1 MKGARAVGLGGLM
14 LLGWGGSVAAV
25 GVLAGRVEEG
35 EGGFPPVVQVF
46 RVDAA
51 TGLRTYWG
59 AGMPDEMGRFEVT
72 VGEGLDRPERVEL
85 EAPPFVWRA
94 WVRPGEPAVLV
105 LVRPG
110 RAPARLRGVAGST
123 RWEGAHPEAVL
134 DSLARLQGR
143 LLQESAYDL
152 TVGSGA
158 VSGGRSLVERS
169 RLDSVWGVYLRAWDE
184 AWGQL
189 RKEDVPGSWEDALWA
204 LRAGWTAVAAP
215 TAEEQAAL
223 LTGLRGRLVQEGAGG
238 VLRSPAALEAWSV
251 ALRAWWTR
259 PACDAAA
266 LQRACRDGDWDA
278 VQQAMGMP
286 DASREELELAWWVRA
301 RQAGLQTVEPVLR
314 YLPFQAPMAQVWDR
328 MLASPPPGTA
338 GFPVDDF
345 HWTTPSGDWERRSET
360 ADTPWTLLLVV
371 RAGSS
376 AADVERQVFEAIRKR
391 LDRRDWAFIVLS
403 VDFREA
409 DWERTASQRLS
420 NRETVRWVGADARLM
435 EALGVVTVPQL
446 IAIDGTGAIS
456 ARVKAL
462 PSQGLEGQIQ
472 QILRSER

>member
-1 MKGARAVGLGGLM
+1 MRGVLLAGLGWLM
-14 LLGWGGSVAAV
+14 SGWGGSVAAG
-25 GVLAGRVEEG
+25 GVLAGRVEGG
-35 EGGFPPVVQVF
+35 EGAFPPVVQVF

-51 TGLRTYWG
+51 TGLRAYWG

-72 VGEGLDRPERVEL
+72 AGEGLDRPERVEL
-85 EAPPFVWRA
+85 EAPPFLWRA

-134 DSLARLQGR
+134 DSLAQLQDR
-143 LLQESAYDL
+143 LLRESAYDL

-158 VSGGRSLVERS
+158 VSGGRSLVAPGRM
-169 RLDSVWGVYLRAWDE
+169 DSIWGVYNRAWDE
-184 AWGQL
+184 ARAKL
-189 RKEDVPGSWEDALWA
+189 RTEDAPGSWEDALWA

-215 TAEEQAAL
+215 TAAEQEAL
-223 LTGLRGRLVQEGAGG
+223 LAGLRGRLAQEGASG
-238 VLRSPAALEAWSV
+238 VLQSPAALEAWSV
-251 ALRAWWTR
+251 ALRSWWTR
-259 PACDAAA
+259 PACDA
-266 LQRACRDGDWDA
+266 LDLHRACRDGDWEA
-278 VQQAMGMP
+278 VGKAMGMP
-286 DASREELELAWWVRA
+286 DASREEWELAWWVRA
-301 RQAGLQTVEPVLR
+301 RQAGLEAVEPVLR
-314 YLPFQAPMAQVWDR
+314 HLPFQAPMAQVWDR
-328 MLASPPPGTA
+328 LLASPAPGTP
-338 GFPVDDF
+338 GFPVGDIQ
-345 HWTTPSGDWERRSET
+345 WTTPSGDWERRSET

-376 AADVERQVFEAIRKR
+376 AADVERQVFETIRKR

-403 VDFREA
+403 VDGREA

-420 NRETVRWVGADARLM
+420 NREIVRWIGSDARWM

-446 IAIDGTGAIS
+446 VAIDGTGAIS
-456 ARVKAL
+456 AQVNAL

-472 QILRSER
+472 QILRTPR